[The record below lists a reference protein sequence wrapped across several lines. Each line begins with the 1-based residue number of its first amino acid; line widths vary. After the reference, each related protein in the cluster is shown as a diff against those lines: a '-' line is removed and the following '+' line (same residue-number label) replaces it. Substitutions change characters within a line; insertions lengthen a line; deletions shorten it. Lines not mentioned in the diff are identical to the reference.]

1 MAAQQRALADPKAV
15 LARKQAA
22 AQARVTRQALQVLHD
37 ALESG
42 LATRVAGTEPASPG
56 RGSNTAVLADT
67 VRQADSEQA
76 MTYRVVVLGGF
87 GHFGARIVRA
97 LAATPQ
103 VHVIA
108 AGRHPGEVAVHWPE
122 AAAGCISTYRLDID
136 AEDFTT
142 RLAATGADAVV
153 HTAGP
158 FQGQAYA
165 VARSCLQAGMHYID
179 LADGRAFVRDFAA
192 ALDASAR
199 QAQRVA
205 ISGASTLPA
214 LSSAVIDALLPRF
227 AALHEIGMVIAP
239 AQGTPL
245 GLATVRA
252 VLSYCG
258 TPFAWWHDGRWQQVV
273 GWSRPVRVQFARLA
287 SRLASPCDVPDHD
300 LLPQRYPGVRTVQ
313 FRAALEVPFLQRCL
327 AVIAWLRQHG
337 VPLPMARVA
346 RLLARAGRWFDRFGT
361 DLGGMRVDLRGQA
374 HAVDAGETA
383 VPLWLQWDLTAPML
397 HGPEIP
403 CFAAIL
409 LVRKLAAGHPLPIG
423 AHACMGLLTLAD
435 FEQEFAAWQMQAE
448 VVQVLG

>member
-1 MAAQQRALADPKAV
+1 
-15 LARKQAA
+15 
-22 AQARVTRQALQVLHD
+22 
-37 ALESG
+37 
-42 LATRVAGTEPASPG
+42 
-56 RGSNTAVLADT
+56 
-67 VRQADSEQA
+67 

-103 VHVIA
+103 IHVIA
-108 AGRHPGEVAVHWPE
+108 AGRHPGEAAVQWPD
-122 AAAGCISTYRLDID
+122 AAPGCISTCRLDID
-136 AEDFTT
+136 AADFSTQ
-142 RLAATGADAVV
+142 LAATGADALV

-192 ALDASAR
+192 ALDAPAR

-227 AALHEIGMVIAP
+227 SALHEIRMVIAP

-258 TPFAWWHDGRWQQVV
+258 TPFTWWSEGRWQAVV
-273 GWSRPVRVQFARLA
+273 GWAAPQRVQFAQLA
-287 SRLASPCDVPDHD
+287 ARLASPCDVPDHD

-327 AVIAWLRQHG
+327 AAIAWLRQRG
-337 VPLPMARVA
+337 VPLPMARLATV
-346 RLLARAGRWFDRFGT
+346 LARAGRWFDRFGT
-361 DLGGMRVDLRGQA
+361 DLGGMRVCLRGIGQQ
-374 HAVDAGETA
+374 GQ
-383 VPLWLQWDLTAPML
+383 PLQLDWDLTAPML

-409 LVRKLAAGHPLPIG
+409 LIRKLAAGQPLPVG
-423 AHACMGLLTLAD
+423 AHACMGLLTLDD
-435 FEQEFAAWQMQAE
+435 FERAFSAWQMTTA
-448 VVQVLG
+448 VTRTPT